1 MTIAAVTGVRAAR
14 GRAGLRAD
22 QHRPAGRRRARPG
35 DPGRRSPTAARDAA
49 RWRRGTRSPDA
60 LTEGFQSAFLV
71 GAGFAVAGAVLAAVL
86 ISSRDSREH
95 AEAAQR
101 GEVAAAVAA

>member
-1 MTIAAVTGVRAAR
+1 M
-14 GRAGLRAD
+14 
-22 QHRPAGRRRARPG
+22 
-35 DPGRRSPTAARDAA
+35 
-49 RWRRGTRSPDA
+49 A
-60 LTEGFQSAFLV
+60 LTEGFQTRSWSAPASRSS
-71 GAGFAVAGAVLAAVL
+71 GAILAAVL